1 MVDGTGSDWQ
11 AAHEALLRLAR
22 SRAGLDVEEGQWLL
36 AAHRSRAHERL
47 GYGGFVEYIERL
59 FGYAPRLTYE
69 RLRVAEA
76 LETLPEIAQA
86 LRDGAVSWSC
96 VRELTRVA
104 TPETENTWLAGAR
117 GRTAREVEKLVSG
130 HRPGSVPNDPADP
143 SAERHVLRFDVSGE
157 VLATFRAAMT
167 KIRTEAG
174 GPLDDDAALLLL
186 ARHVLGGPSDEGRA
200 SYQLELSVCE
210 QCQRTQQVAQG
221 ELVEVSAEVAAMV
234 RCDAQQLA
242 SPHVGK
248 ASPHVGSASE
258 AVDRSREA
266 HAHTTATTRK
276 RRARAT
282 QTVAPSVRRA
292 VLRRD
297 RHCCQ
302 VPGCR
307 HVGFVDIHHVQARDV
322 GGAHDPDNLVT
333 LCAAHHRACH
343 RGELMVHGS
352 VSSGLSFH
360 HADGTEYGGTVSMTD
375 ADVQTR
381 AFRALR
387 NLGFREREVRR
398 SLAEVAA
405 QLGHVPELEATLRA
419 ALQRLTSELGRAA

>member
-1 MVDGTGSDWQ
+1 
-11 AAHEALLRLAR
+11 LLNDD
-22 SRAGLDVEEGQWLL
+22 SG
-36 AAHRSRAHERL
+36 SRAHERL
-47 GYGGFVEYIERL
+47 GYGGFVEYVERL

-69 RLRVAEA
+69 KLRVAEA
-76 LETLPEIAQA
+76 LETLPEVMQA

-104 TPETENTWLAGAR
+104 TPESESTWLARAR
-117 GRTAREVEKLVSG
+117 GRTVREVEKLVSG
-130 HRPGSVPNDPADP
+130 HRRGSLPDDPAEP
-143 SAERHVLRFDVSGE
+143 SAERHVLRFEVSGE

-186 ARHVLGGPSDEGRA
+186 ARQVLGGPSDDGRA

-248 ASPHVGSASE
+248 VSDAIDG
-258 AVDRSREA
+258 SREA
-266 HAHTTATTRK
+266 RVETKTKTTTATAPTRK
-276 RRARAT
+276 RRDRAT
-282 QTVAPSVRRA
+282 QTVPPSVRRA

-307 HVGFVDIHHVQARDV
+307 HVGFVDLHHVQAPEE
-322 GGAHDPDNLVT
+322 GGAHDPDSLVT
-333 LCAAHHRACH
+333 LCGAHHRACH
-343 RGELMVHGS
+343 RGELVVQGR

-360 HADGTEYGGTVSMTD
+360 HADGTEYGGTVSMTA

-398 SLAEVAA
+398 ALAEVTTE
-405 QLGHVPELEATLRA
+405 LGYVPDLEATVRA
-419 ALQRLTSELGRAA
+419 ALQRLTGELGRAA